1 MLGASIYF
9 STPYEENEKYLRE
22 ISQFGINYVFTSM
35 QIPEEKNES
44 QLELLKKFISLTN
57 QLGMKLMVDIS
68 PETFRKFNISKGDS
82 IEFLKRLEVKC
93 VRVDYGF
100 DYKEIKEF
108 SDEFEVV
115 LNASTIDEHF
125 YNQGLENGLDF
136 TKLIAC
142 HNFYPRK
149 DTGLDKDWVIH
160 KNKILKSFGLKVMM
174 FIPGDAKK
182 RGPVFEGLPTVE
194 SHREQSPLVNYIEC
208 SENLFTDE
216 ILVGDV
222 QISKKELKKIDDFI
236 KDQIIT
242 LEVEN
247 LSESDFVN
255 RVLSNR
261 KDVAMNVVR
270 CVESRTILRRQN
282 VAPDNIAEREIGT
295 ITMDNEKY
303 GRYQGEVQI
312 VKRPLEADE
321 RVNVIGKV
329 TEDSKELLKYIQAG
343 TKFRF
348 VGVEDNENNYVGL

>member
-9 STPYEENEKYLRE
+9 STPYEENERYLRE

-44 QLELLKKFISLTN
+44 QLELLKKFISLSN

-68 PETFRKFNISKGDS
+68 PETFKKFNISKEES
-82 IEFLKRLEVKC
+82 IKFLKSLEVKC

-100 DYKEIKEF
+100 DYKEIKTF
-108 SDEFEVV
+108 SDEFDVV
-115 LNASTIDEHF
+115 LNASTIDEIF
-125 YNQGLENGLDF
+125 YNRGIENGLDF
-136 TKLIAC
+136 TKFIAC

-149 DTGLDKDWVIH
+149 DTGLDKEWVIH
-160 KNKILKSFGLKVMM
+160 KNKTLKSFGLKVMM
-174 FIPGDAKK
+174 FIPGDAIK

-194 SHREQSPLVNYIEC
+194 SHRKQSPLVNYIDC
-208 SENLFTDE
+208 SENLFADE
-216 ILVGDV
+216 ILIGDV

-236 KDQIIT
+236 KDKIIT
-242 LEVEN
+242 LDIES
-247 LSESDFVN
+247 LSEPEFLN

-270 CVESRTILRRQN
+270 CVESRTTLNRKN
-282 VAPDNIAEREIGT
+282 VVPNNTVEREIGT
-295 ITMDNEKY
+295 ITIDNEKY

-329 TEDSKELLKYIQAG
+329 TDASKGLLKYIQAG
-343 TKFRF
+343 TKFKF
-348 VGVEDNENNYVGL
+348 VGDEDNENNYVSL

>member
-115 LNASTIDEHF
+115 LNASTIDETF
-125 YNQGLENGLDF
+125 YNQGKEAGLDF
-136 TKLIAC
+136 EKLIAC

-149 DTGLDKDWVIH
+149 DTGLDKEWIIH

-174 FIPGDAKK
+174 FIPGDAQK

-194 SHREQSPLVNYIEC
+194 CHREQAPFVNYIDC
-208 SENLFTDE
+208 SEILLADE
-216 ILVGDV
+216 VLIGDV
-222 QISKKELKKIDDFI
+222 QISKKELRKIDDFI
-236 KDQIIT
+236 QDKIIT
-242 LEVEN
+242 LDIES
-247 LSESDFVN
+247 LSEPEFLN

-270 CVESRTILRRQN
+270 CVESRTVLRRQN
-282 VAPDNIAEREIGT
+282 IVPNNTAKREIGT

-303 GRYQGEVQI
+303 GRYKGEVQI

-321 RVNVIGKV
+321 RVNVIGQV
-329 TEDSKELLKYIQAG
+329 TEASKGLLKYIQAG
-343 TKFRF
+343 TKFKF
-348 VGVEDNENNYVGL
+348 VGVEDNENNYVSL

>member
-1 MLGASIYF
+1 M
-9 STPYEENEKYLRE
+9 
-22 ISQFGINYVFTSM
+22 
-35 QIPEEKNES
+35 
-44 QLELLKKFISLTN
+44 
-57 QLGMKLMVDIS
+57 
-68 PETFRKFNISKGDS
+68 
-82 IEFLKRLEVKC
+82 
-93 VRVDYGF
+93 
-100 DYKEIKEF
+100 
-108 SDEFEVV
+108 
-115 LNASTIDEHF
+115 
-125 YNQGLENGLDF
+125 
-136 TKLIAC
+136 
-142 HNFYPRK
+142 
-149 DTGLDKDWVIH
+149 
-160 KNKILKSFGLKVMM
+160 
-174 FIPGDAKK
+174 
-182 RGPVFEGLPTVE
+182 
-194 SHREQSPLVNYIEC
+194 
-208 SENLFTDE
+208 
-216 ILVGDV
+216 

-236 KDQIIT
+236 KEQIIT

-270 CVESRTILRRQN
+270 CVESRTVLRRQN
-282 VAPDNIAEREIGT
+282 VAPDNTAERKIGT